1 MLANKLS
8 SLESAV
14 QEIQEFQK
22 NMKQFQKG
30 GLVVTYHSSAG
41 FLLGELKEF
50 SDEILAEYQRDLLE
64 EADKIAELLRKK

>member
-1 MLANKLS
+1 MLKNKLS

-22 NMKQFQKG
+22 NMKHLQKG

-41 FLLGELKEF
+41 FLPRELKEF